1 MEDDIG
7 GTGGDEEDGGGGCG
21 LAAWPVGGEVIRRH
35 YEELAGEQL

>member
-1 MEDDIG
+1 MGDGVG
-7 GTGGDEEDGGGGCG
+7 GRGGDGEQEGGCG